1 MMAAVFFSVLSLKFT
16 FSVKAVRKLLVKFPT
31 KFIFKVYPS
40 LILTKLIPSGK
51 NVLFRCTYL
60 DCFLFVVADEL
71 IYEANFMIRN

>member
-16 FSVKAVRKLLVKFPT
+16 FIVKAVRKLLVTFPT
-31 KFIFKVYPS
+31 KLIFQVYPS

-51 NVLFRCTYL
+51 NVVFRCTYL
-60 DCFLFVVADEL
+60 DFFAIVADEL